1 MSDPSAKA
9 TAKKPET
16 TEKSKTWS
24 VVQLLL
30 SLAIV
35 VAFLLRLI
43 FAPHSEKDE
52 SASAKSGPAPA
63 VQVIDEGR
71 IRVDR
76 ESPLA
81 KRMLVQKVE
90 PKSVTDPLL
99 RVTGRV
105 IASRRPG
112 VNGKQDYWQ
121 FQTEALLDAF
131 SAWEKATA
139 DIQFTDLQL
148 TQTRDL
154 VTTKELAMGKA
165 VERLERLVKSGTE
178 SERDLASQK
187 AELLQTQIQDRKDLY
202 QAELAVKTAN
212 REATTLTL
220 QLLQSGIDPEML
232 KTATSDMDI
241 ITAEVPEAMLGR
253 VQVGQ
258 SCVAKFFGLADQVF
272 EGKVTSLSPV
282 LSSEQRTLRVVFI
295 IRDPADRL
303 RPGMFASIGLG
314 TDPRNVVRIPAAS
327 VIHVGRR
334 DFVLVEEEGKNTAAD
349 LILRPTEVEVAELF
363 EGQVELHKG
372 LNAGEAY
379 VADNAILLQPLVVT
393 SLRKYPGVAEVKT
406 SAPAKEETV
415 PAAEGTKP

>member
-9 TAKKPET
+9 TAKKPES

-43 FAPHSEKDE
+43 FAPHSEKEE
-52 SASAKSGPAPA
+52 SQSKPSAPPA
-63 VQVIDEGR
+63 VQVIDRGR
-71 IRVDR
+71 IRVDL

-81 KRMLVQKVE
+81 KRLLVKKVE

-131 SAWEKATA
+131 SAWEKASA

-148 TQTRDL
+148 SQTREL

-178 SERDLASQK
+178 SERDLATQK

-212 REATTLTL
+212 REATTLSL

-241 ITAEVPEAMLGR
+241 ITAEVPEAMLER

-258 SCVAKFFGLADQVF
+258 SCVARFFGLAEQVF

-314 TDPRNVVRIPAAS
+314 TDPREVIRIPAAS

-334 DFVLVEEEGKNTAAD
+334 DFVLIEEKGEQGD
-349 LILRPTEVEVAELF
+349 LTLRPNQVEVAEMI

-372 LNAGEAY
+372 LNAGESF
-379 VADNAILLQPLVVT
+379 VADNAILLQPLVVA
-393 SLRKYPGVAEVKT
+393 SLRQYPDVAEVKA

-415 PAAEGTKP
+415 PAVEGTMP